1 MGPSDVNYPLK
12 TTDGGD
18 VFFTGAVYGEYND
31 YDAFKQ
37 TAGYISTTR
46 DYNIICSGSSTCGA
60 FYQLFTGQ
68 YLFCLGYRTCM
79 FAQIWDVDSIYVLG
93 GGDPISFDYEEG
105 ERISATSIGSMV
117 CIDSYGCEKT
127 IINNVHGGPIF
138 GAGYGVFYKADIN
151 NVTGYIGCRG
161 RSCLE
166 SAKIDVG
173 RNGGVIVSG
182 NYGGY
187 SIEINDWP
195 DEPVIGYGTKVFCHG
210 IFYNVGSIFAVGYKA
225 LCNAYIENVP
235 TVYVSG
241 EGGLKGGEVR
251 DFTTVIISGIYG
263 CLGCILSPKPG
274 IHTTVVFKGPGPV
287 SPGGEVSDVTEVY
300 LSLLFCFVL
309 FVLCFF

>member
-1 MGPSDVNYPLK
+1 
-12 TTDGGD
+12 
-18 VFFTGAVYGEYND
+18 
-31 YDAFKQ
+31 
-37 TAGYISTTR
+37 
-46 DYNIICSGSSTCGA
+46 
-60 FYQLFTGQ
+60 
-68 YLFCLGYRTCM
+68 M

-300 LSLLFCFVL
+300 LSLLFLILLMLCFVWLSLL
-309 FVLCFF
+309 FALFFFVVFLICRFFGEWSYSFIVFIFICFVAFLLFFFFLQISCGVLVAPVVLI